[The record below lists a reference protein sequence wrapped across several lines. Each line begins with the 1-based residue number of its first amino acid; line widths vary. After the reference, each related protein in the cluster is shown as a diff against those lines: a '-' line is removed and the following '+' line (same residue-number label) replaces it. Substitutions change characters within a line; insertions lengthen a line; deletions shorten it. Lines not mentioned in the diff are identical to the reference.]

1 MFRVLLPNGRLTAI
15 SGVEAMVEESVT
27 INGRSRNMAEPCL
40 DLKFQPTAVKLSEP
54 PQGGAGFG
62 GFGGLTSNLLIGNL
76 KAEVVNDILQSLM
89 SSGYYS
95 FADFQL
101 KEVHF
106 LSEAVMDK
114 GESAPYLLRNYFP
127 SMPLDQIPVIG
138 GLCDDKSDGVSSEDD
153 RICARDA
160 SSLSEYERFE
170 AGEDDEDWDDYEE

>member
-1 MFRVLLPNGRLTAI
+1 MFKVLLPNGRLTAI

-27 INGRSRNMAEPCL
+27 INGRSRNMVEPCL

-54 PQGGAGFG
+54 SEGGAGFG
-62 GFGGLTSNLLIGNL
+62 GFTSNMLIGNL
-76 KAEVVNDILQSLM
+76 KAEVVRDILQSLM
-89 SSGYYS
+89 SSGHYS

-106 LSEAVMDK
+106 LSDAVMDK
-114 GESAPYLLRNYFP
+114 GESAPYLLRNYYP

-138 GLCDDKSDGVSSEDD
+138 GLCNEEAG

-170 AGEDDEDWDDYEE
+170 AGEDDDDWDDYDSSGE